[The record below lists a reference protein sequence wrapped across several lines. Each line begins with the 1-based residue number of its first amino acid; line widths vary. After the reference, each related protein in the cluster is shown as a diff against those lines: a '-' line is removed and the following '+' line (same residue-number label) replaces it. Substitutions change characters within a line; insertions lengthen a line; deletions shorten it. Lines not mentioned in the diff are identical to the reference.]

1 MVRSIGLILLFIA
14 VAFMLITDNMIKK
27 GRFLEVKSVLVVKVI
42 GSAILFVSLGFLI
55 ASA

>member
-1 MVRSIGLILLFIA
+1 MLRTIGLVLLFIA

-27 GRFLEVKSVLVVKVI
+27 GRFLEMNSVLIVKLV
-42 GSAILFVSLGFLI
+42 GPAILFVSLGFLI